1 LQAYGRAVLSQG
13 DQGEY
18 SAIAWL
24 AEHHRTVSIP
34 LGNCS
39 DYDVVAEVDGRLV
52 KVQVKTTRQRI
63 GARFGV
69 TLCTR
74 GGNQSWNRIVKRF
87 SPDRCDY
94 LFVHAADGRRWFIP
108 ADRVEGE
115 TAIVV
120 GGPKYAEYEV
130 DRGTPLT
137 LS

>member
-1 LQAYGRAVLSQG
+1 MSQG

-24 AEHHRTVSIP
+24 GTQYRSVSVP

-39 DYDVVAEVDGRLV
+39 DYDVVADIDGRLV
-52 KVQVKTTRQRI
+52 KVQVKTSRQRI
-63 GARFGV
+63 GERFGV

-74 GGNQSWNRIVKRF
+74 GGNQSWNGIIKRF

-94 LFVHAADGRRWFIP
+94 LFVHTADGRRWFIP
-108 ADRVEGE
+108 SEKVDGT

-120 GGPKYAEYEV
+120 GGPKYAEYEIEP
-130 DRGTPLT
+130 GWALT

>member
-1 LQAYGRAVLSQG
+1 MLSQG

-24 AEHHRTVSIP
+24 GSTFRTVSVP

-39 DYDVVAEVDGRLV
+39 DYDVVADIDGRLV

-63 GARFGV
+63 GERFGV
-69 TLCTR
+69 TVCTR

-87 SPDRCDY
+87 SPDRCDF

-115 TAIVV
+115 TSIVV

-130 DRGTPLT
+130 DRGPPLT

>member
-1 LQAYGRAVLSQG
+1 MFWFMISQG

-24 AEHHRTVSIP
+24 GWSFDSVAVP

-39 DYDVVAEVDGRLV
+39 DYDAVAEIDGRLV
-52 KVQVKTTRQRI
+52 KVQVKTSRQAI
-63 GARFGV
+63 ANGRFSV

-87 SPDRCDY
+87 SAERCDY
-94 LFVHAADGRRWFIP
+94 LFVHIADGRRWFIP
-108 ADRVEGE
+108 ANRVEGE

-120 GGPKYAEYEV
+120 GGPKYAAFEIEP
-130 DRGTPLT
+130 GPPLT